1 VSANYFGNVL
11 SAFENGVQMDLRM
24 KLAIEFLKAPGFPQ
38 SLYPEQR
45 EPDAEASVMYAL
57 ALASQL
63 FSQAAERGWVKELP
77 DTGELSAP
85 MRRHLERALRAQ
97 AFQQASS
104 PRIMEEETPRVTP
117 IAGAVNG
124 AFRN

>member
-24 KLAIEFLKAPGFPQ
+24 KLAIEFLKAPSFPFAHAV
-38 SLYPEQR
+38 EGGV
-45 EPDAEASVMYAL
+45 DAEASVLDAL
-57 ALASQL
+57 NLASQI
-63 FSQAAERGWVKELP
+63 FSQAAERGWVKDLP